1 MFGVIY
7 VEVLLFY
14 FDGVMVLEVVIDIGG
29 VIFKDF
35 LIENMC
41 QNDLMMFVDLV
52 NDVFYVGFE
61 DVFYLVLFLVYIM
74 FEFKIVFQIGFLL
87 FLLFFVID
95 FVIVLILMSFGM
107 MMFLLI
113 FVFLLFKLLLFVFVD
128 GWVLIVGFFVV
139 IYFGV

>member
-41 QNDLMMFVDLV
+41 
-52 NDVFYVGFE
+52 
-61 DVFYLVLFLVYIM
+61 
-74 FEFKIVFQIGFLL
+74 
-87 FLLFFVID
+87 
-95 FVIVLILMSFGM
+95 
-107 MMFLLI
+107 
-113 FVFLLFKLLLFVFVD
+113 
-128 GWVLIVGFFVV
+128 
-139 IYFGV
+139 